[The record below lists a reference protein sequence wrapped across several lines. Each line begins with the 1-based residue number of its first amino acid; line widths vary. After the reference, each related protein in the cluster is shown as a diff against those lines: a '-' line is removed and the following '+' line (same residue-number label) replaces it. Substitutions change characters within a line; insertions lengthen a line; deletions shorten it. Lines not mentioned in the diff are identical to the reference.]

1 MLSQSPVNDIKPME
15 KYRNVRQIGQGSFG
29 SVLLVEDVDPG
40 EDNERG
46 YYVVKQ
52 VNTVNMTQVEQQ
64 KVLREVALLS
74 DLIHPN
80 IVMYKVEY
88 YLRLSI

>member
-1 MLSQSPVNDIKPME
+1 ME
-15 KYRNVRQIGQGSFG
+15 KYRNIKQIGQGSFG
-29 SVLLVEDVDPG
+29 LVLLVEELNPNDI
-40 EDNERG
+40 DNN

-74 DLIHPN
+74 DLMHPN
-80 IVMYKVEY
+80 IVMYKVK
-88 YLRLSI
+88 LN

>member
-1 MLSQSPVNDIKPME
+1 ME

-40 EDNERG
+40 EDNDRG

-88 YLRLSI
+88 YLRLSIYVVMVFL

>member
-1 MLSQSPVNDIKPME
+1 ME

-29 SVLLVEDVDPG
+29 SVLLVKDVDLG

>member
-29 SVLLVEDVDPG
+29 SVLLVKDVDLG

>member
-1 MLSQSPVNDIKPME
+1 ME

-40 EDNERG
+40 EDNDRG

>member
-1 MLSQSPVNDIKPME
+1 ME
-15 KYRNVRQIGQGSFG
+15 KYRNIKQIGQGSFG
-29 SVLLVEDVDPG
+29 SVLLVEELNPNDI
-40 EDNERG
+40 DNN

-74 DLIHPN
+74 DLMHPN
-80 IVMYKVEY
+80 IVMYKVK
-88 YLRLSI
+88 LN

>member
-1 MLSQSPVNDIKPME
+1 ME

>member
-1 MLSQSPVNDIKPME
+1 ME

-29 SVLLVEDVDPG
+29 SVLLVEDVDPD
-40 EDNERG
+40 EDNDRG

-88 YLRLSI
+88 YLRFSI

>member
-1 MLSQSPVNDIKPME
+1 ME

-29 SVLLVEDVDPG
+29 SVLLVKDVDLG

-46 YYVVKQ
+46 YVVKQ

-64 KVLREVALLS
+64 TVLREVALLS

>member
-1 MLSQSPVNDIKPME
+1 ME

-88 YLRLSI
+88 YLRFSI